1 MSEAIVS
8 NIMADVAKRDTVGE
22 KAVPVSVFQEVKTV
36 IPDQNTMRQYL

>member
-1 MSEAIVS
+1 MSEARVS
-8 NIMADVAKRDTVGE
+8 TIPDVAKRDTVGE